1 MKKFYDIEIDSQ
13 VELENGKT
21 LGKLEESKISVNDGN
36 CGSGGWP
43 ADLPKPSVGGYGYT
57 EQGEQT
63 TIEWD
68 GDTTG
73 KEHFESEGAVLYN
86 VANVPQDFDKD
97 SVSKIT
103 ETTGETDFAVLD
115 MSEMAGVIAFSYNNS
130 KMLLMVVVDYEK
142 ANAIFGD
149 ASLTTNGV
157 FFAVNGDV
165 YTTSLTYGT
174 PDTIHKIDEKYLP
187 GTQEKTEVIVTNIGN
202 GQWEFDAETIPQN
215 LDDYSNIN
223 FIVYYLAP
231 TAVGHDYIY
240 AVIPCATCTYQFD
253 MISSIS
259 GLPFVNGSTM
269 IVPRIVYSEN
279 TERYYGGV
287 SEYTLQ
293 DIIK

>member
-1 MKKFYDIEIDSQ
+1 MAIKKIPCGGFYVDDGAIQNVD
-13 VELENGKT
+13 GKPV
-21 LGKLEESKISVNDGN
+21 LSAWN
-36 CGSGGWP
+36 

-187 GTQEKTEVIVTNIGN
+187 EAGGGVMVVVPISLNMQTQKYEFADGAIPILDAFKSDFESGKMYPISLLVTGYL
-202 GQWEFDAETIPQN
+202 GGMPVVATSTITT
-215 LDDYSNIN
+215 IN
-223 FIVYYLAP
+223 SAQGMFTMFAYGFGEGDSGLKANQY
-231 TAVGHDYIY
+231 
-240 AVIPCATCTYQFD
+240 
-253 MISSIS
+253 MIMNSGGEWSIS
-259 GLPFVNGSTM
+259 MT
-269 IVPRIVYSEN
+269 
-279 TERYYGGV
+279 
-287 SEYTLQ
+287 
-293 DIIK
+293 DIG